1 MYTKED
7 HFLIKLL
14 TNNAMQL
21 EETIEALSTKIKDL
35 TESNDA
41 LYRNHNIL
49 KEKYDN
55 AIAMLHGTES
65 IKQEVVTQPE
75 LFQTL
80 DKTTKSND
88 NTPHFKM
95 QPTRR
100 KLTTEQA
107 QHAYNMITMGN
118 ATLTDMAKKFG
129 CTTGTIGSL
138 MYRNKDGKPVSY
150 LEIDRSKQ

>member
-1 MYTKED
+1 MYTEED
-7 HFLIKLL
+7 HWINKQIA
-14 TNNAMQL
+14 NKAMQL
-21 EETIEALSTKIKDL
+21 EETVKELKDEVKNL
-35 TESNDA
+35 TESKDA
-41 LYRNHNIL
+41 LYKNYSVL
-49 KEKYDN
+49 KEKYNN
-55 AIAMLHGTES
+55 AIAMLHGTEPA
-65 IKQEVVTQPE
+65 KQEVVVQPE

-80 DKTTKSND
+80 DKTSKSND
-88 NTPHFKM
+88 LTQHFKM

-107 QHAYNMITMGN
+107 QHAYNMISMGN

>member
-21 EETIEALSTKIKDL
+21 EEKLSEQVKLVENLIKTNDDL
-35 TESNDA
+35 LRIYNVLRD
-41 LYRNHNIL
+41 
-49 KEKYDN
+49 KYDN
-55 AIAMLHGTES
+55 AVAMLHGTEP

-80 DKTTKSND
+80 DKTIKSND
-88 NTPHFKM
+88 NVPHFIM

-100 KLTTEQA
+100 RLTTEQA
-107 QHAYNMITMGN
+107 QHAWNMVIMGN
-118 ATLTDMAKKFG
+118 ARIVDMARKFG
-129 CTTGTIGSL
+129 CHEGTIHNIMSG
-138 MYRNKDGKPVSY
+138 VSY
-150 LEIDRSKQ
+150 KEIDRSKQ